1 MRKIIG
7 FELLQEYANNANN
20 ITYVNKVISNEGILF
35 HQMLFE
41 VKNKCCDRI
50 LKALKCNFPPFLEIW
65 LDRPT
70 N

>member
-50 LKALKCNFPPFLEIW
+50 LKA
-65 LDRPT
+65 
-70 N
+70 